1 MDRKTMLKRLDS
13 IKDLPTLPMIAVE
26 VNKLM
31 QDDNVTIE
39 KLSDILSND
48 QAIVSKILRL
58 VNSAF
63 FGLRSRVNNIPEA
76 VVLLGFSAIRNLVV
90 SVSLIKSF
98 PVKQSTKFFDITDFW
113 KHSIAVAMISKEI
126 SVKTNQSTADE
137 CFLGGLLHD
146 IGKVVLY
153 QFFPELFQEIW
164 KTVQTEELFFYEAE
178 KIKHSYNHARIG
190 GYLAR
195 RWQLPKGII
204 ETISSHHSPPE
215 QSGEDGS
222 LMLIVHGANTIA
234 NTYMKEKVDK
244 RYLTTLSPRAAK
256 MIKPVIL
263 DINNWF
269 PQTVKEIHE
278 AWDFFMNDAGKAEA

>member
-1 MDRKTMLKRLDS
+1 MLKRLDAV
-13 IKDLPTLPMIAVE
+13 KDLPTLPMIAVE
-26 VNKLM
+26 VNKML

-39 KLSDILSND
+39 KLSEILSND

-90 SVSLIKSF
+90 SVSVIKSLK
-98 PVKQSTKFFDITDFW
+98 VNRETQFFDITGFW

-164 KTVQTEELFFYEAE
+164 KIVQTEEVFFHEAE
-178 KIKHSYNHARIG
+178 RRMHSYNHARIG

-195 RWQLPKGII
+195 RWQLPKCIS
-204 ETISSHHSPPE
+204 ETIISHHSPPE
-215 QSGEDGS
+215 QGAEDTD

-244 RYLTTLSPRAAK
+244 RYLTTLSPGAAK

-269 PQTVKEIHE
+269 PQTVTEIQQ
-278 AWDFFMNDAGKAEA
+278 AWDFFMDDTRSIAH